1 MSKYKK
7 LLFWLIVIVSWAIAV
22 FSKLKFNGLM
32 YGLDYGL
39 YHPDGTLYT
48 FRTLVFSG
56 NSEAESGI
64 KVANWYATH
73 GFKLKNISPTSLYF
87 ENNSNWTIYKSRI
100 LYSVLSVPFVLF
112 LGIPGMLVIP
122 ALSLLILMIVILS
135 IGFHYKKP
143 MLGLLL
149 SVFLSFSITVD
160 RWMLIN
166 STDSLLTAIFALTV
180 FLLVKFQTNLRVI
193 GLLLLLVVLS
203 SATRFSFLLWLAI
216 SFVLFLNKRLKTSLA
231 ILLTASAG
239 LLPMFFVD
247 FGNAVLPSANET
259 NLFNKMLHLP
269 YSMFKV
275 GFYEIAELLILDRL
289 LLLILFISIVVSIK
303 NYKSISS
310 QFFIAALIAL
320 WITGAINGTIGVN
333 FRYQLPL
340 LPFIAWTILGNLQNS
355 KSVK

>member
-1 MSKYKK
+1 
-7 LLFWLIVIVSWAIAV
+7 
-22 FSKLKFNGLM
+22 
-32 YGLDYGL
+32 
-39 YHPDGTLYT
+39 
-48 FRTLVFSG
+48 
-56 NSEAESGI
+56 
-64 KVANWYATH
+64 
-73 GFKLKNISPTSLYF
+73 
-87 ENNSNWTIYKSRI
+87 
-100 LYSVLSVPFVLF
+100 
-112 LGIPGMLVIP
+112 
-122 ALSLLILMIVILS
+122 MIVILS

-203 SATRFSFLLWLAI
+203 SATRFSFILWLAI

-259 NLFNKMLHLP
+259 NLFKKMLHLP

>member
-1 MSKYKK
+1 
-7 LLFWLIVIVSWAIAV
+7 
-22 FSKLKFNGLM
+22 
-32 YGLDYGL
+32 
-39 YHPDGTLYT
+39 
-48 FRTLVFSG
+48 
-56 NSEAESGI
+56 
-64 KVANWYATH
+64 
-73 GFKLKNISPTSLYF
+73 
-87 ENNSNWTIYKSRI
+87 
-100 LYSVLSVPFVLF
+100 
-112 LGIPGMLVIP
+112 
-122 ALSLLILMIVILS
+122 
-135 IGFHYKKP
+135 

-203 SATRFSFLLWLAI
+203 SATRFTFILWLAI

-259 NLFNKMLHLP
+259 NIFIKMLHLP

-289 LLLILFISIVVSIK
+289 LLLILLISIVVSIK

-310 QFFIAALIAL
+310 QFFIAASIAL

-340 LPFIAWTILGNLQNS
+340 LPFIAWTILGNLSNS
-355 KSVK
+355 KNVK